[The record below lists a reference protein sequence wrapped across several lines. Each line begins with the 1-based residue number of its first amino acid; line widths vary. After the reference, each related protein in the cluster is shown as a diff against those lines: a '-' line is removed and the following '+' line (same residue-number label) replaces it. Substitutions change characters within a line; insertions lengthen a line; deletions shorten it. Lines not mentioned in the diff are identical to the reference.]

1 MTIETQLEQ
10 LYQTHS
16 RRVLA
21 TLIRLLGDFDLAE
34 EAMHEAFIA
43 ALQQWSDQGVPEN
56 PTAWLITAGR
66 HKGIDQIRRRQTLRQ
81 HQQQLLDEDELP
93 ETSFND
99 ESIEDDQLRLIF
111 TCCHPSLA
119 TEAQLALTLREMCG
133 LTTEQVAHGLLQKP
147 TTLAQRIVRA
157 KRKIRDAAIP
167 YEVPDSKA
175 LPQRLQS
182 VLQVIYLVFN
192 EGYSSS
198 FGESVVNHNLAEEAI
213 RLGRILCELLPD
225 TEVLGLLALMLLQD
239 SRKAA
244 RQTAEGDLI
253 TLDEQDRALWDQQQI
268 LEGLAWLDQAMT
280 QPPVGPY
287 TLQAAIAALHAQSK
301 HSEGTDWAQI
311 TGLYDLL
318 LRINPSPVIELN
330 RTVALAMRDGPEAG
344 LQALQPLEDTLQNY
358 YLLHA
363 AKADFYRR
371 LNRVSDARA
380 AYQAALNLT
389 QQLPEKRYLQRRLE
403 SL

>member
-1 MTIETQLEQ
+1 MALDTQLEQ

-21 TLIRLLGDFDLAE
+21 TLIRLLGDFELAE
-34 EAMHEAFIA
+34 EAMHEAFVA
-43 ALQQWSDQGVPEN
+43 ALQQWPDQGVPDN
-56 PTAWLITAGR
+56 PTAWLISAGR

-81 HQQQLLDEDELP
+81 HQQLLLDEEEPLATP
-93 ETSFND
+93 FND
-99 ESIEDDQLRLIF
+99 NTLEDDQLRLIF

-133 LTTEQVAHGLLQKP
+133 LTTEQVAKGLLQKP
-147 TTLAQRIVRA
+147 ATIAQRIVRA

-167 YEVPDSKA
+167 YEVPDIKA
-175 LPQRLQS
+175 LPERLHN
-182 VLQVIYLVFN
+182 VLQVVYLVFN

-198 FGESVVNHNLAEEAI
+198 IGDSVVNHNLAEEAI
-213 RLGRILCELLPD
+213 RLGRLLCELLPE

-244 RQTAEGDLI
+244 RQTPEGDLI
-253 TLDEQDRALWDQQQI
+253 TLDEQDRTRWNQPQI
-268 LEGLAWLDQAMT
+268 QEGLAWLDHAMT

-301 HSEGTDWAQI
+301 SSDETDWVQI
-311 TGLYDLL
+311 AGLYDLL
-318 LRINPSPVIELN
+318 QRINPSPVIALN
-330 RTVALAMRDGPEAG
+330 RSVALAMRDGPEAG
-344 LQALQPLEDTLQNY
+344 LQALHPLEEELQNY

-371 LNRVSDARA
+371 LNRIPEARA
-380 AYQAALNLT
+380 AYQTALNLT
-389 QQLPEKRYLQRRLE
+389 QQLPEQRYLQKRLA